1 MRMTFRLVKHALVL
15 AVFLVLSLLWLRPL
29 PAHFASRFPGEID
42 VWIQAWNQWWM
53 DKALLDLHVN
63 PWVTDH
69 AFHPTGV
76 ELYFHA
82 FSPLNSLLAVP
93 LRHAFG
99 PVVALNLVFLA
110 TFVLSGYGAYLL
122 AHRLTGSALAGYVS
136 GYVYAFSP
144 YHFERV
150 NQLEHA
156 TIQWFPFLL
165 LALWRLTETRAK
177 RWGAA
182 VAGAFLLIFY
192 SNIYY
197 GLSAALLLGL
207 FFLGDLV
214 ASGRRREAGAG
225 DWIASWL
232 IAFLGMACGTGLF
245 LREVLRVAAQ
255 PGRFHVPLWVNAQ
268 QSLDL
273 LAFLTPAPG
282 NPLFAGWPLVARLN
296 ASFTGW
302 ESTGYLGYS
311 VLALAAWGVWW
322 SSSPRRWSL
331 LALAGV
337 FLVLSLGPVLHIAGR
352 VVGGDGW
359 PLVLPQAFLQK
370 APFIGAARVPARYI
384 AVAMLP
390 LAALA
395 GLGAAQLAAGRHR
408 GWLVPL
414 LALLAL
420 EYGTAPLV
428 TSPARTPAYCG
439 LIAADAADC
448 AVLDLPIRLDEDP
461 AEWWRAFDP
470 DRRGWYQ
477 VRHGKKS
484 FTGPISHTALTARH
498 YRFLLDSP
506 LLGPLVRFGP
516 VRGALDRDAARAE
529 MKRLRLKY
537 IVLQRY
543 LYERLG
549 AEEWERDRRQIEEEW
564 GLQILHADADVVV
577 FRAYDEDTAAAFPL
591 ANSDRTF

>member
-1 MRMTFRLVKHALVL
+1 MIDRITRHIGVL
-15 AVFLVLSLLWLRPL
+15 LVFLALSLLWLRPL
-29 PAHFASRFPGEID
+29 PIHFASRFAGEID

-53 DKALLDLHVN
+53 DKALLELHVN
-63 PWVTDH
+63 PWATDY

-93 LRHAFG
+93 LRHLCG
-99 PVVALNLVFLA
+99 PVVALNLIFLA

-122 AHRLTGSALAGYVS
+122 AHRLTGSTPAGFVAGYI
-136 GYVYAFSP
+136 YAFSP
-144 YHFERV
+144 YHFDRV

-156 TIQWFPFLL
+156 TIQWLPFLL

-197 GLSAALLLGL
+197 GLSAGLLLGL
-207 FFLGDLV
+207 YFLGDLV
-214 ASGRRREAGAG
+214 VSRRAAGRRA
-225 DWIASWL
+225 WITSWL
-232 IAFLGMACGTGLF
+232 TVFLGIACGTGLF

-255 PGRFHVPLWVNAQ
+255 PGRFHVPLWVNAR

-273 LAFLTPAPG
+273 LAFFTPAPG
-282 NPLFAGWPLVARLN
+282 NPLFASCPLIARLN
-296 ASFTGW
+296 ESFTGW
-302 ESTGYLGYS
+302 ETTGYLGFS
-311 VLALAAWGVWW
+311 VIALAAWGLWR
-322 SSSPRRWSL
+322 SASPRRWSL
-331 LALAGV
+331 LALAGF
-337 FLVLSLGPVLHIAGR
+337 FLVLSLGPVLHVAGR
-352 VVGGDGW
+352 VIGGDGW
-359 PLVLPQAFLQK
+359 LVVLPQALLQK

-390 LAALA
+390 LAVLA
-395 GLGAAQLAAGRHR
+395 GMGTAQLAAGRR
-408 GWLVPL
+408 RRLLVPL
-414 LALLAL
+414 LALLVL
-420 EYGTAPLV
+420 EYWTAPLV
-428 TSPARTPAYCG
+428 TSPARTPDYCG
-439 LIAADAADC
+439 LIAADDADC

-470 DRRGWYQ
+470 DPRGWYQ

-506 LLGPLVRFGP
+506 LLGPLVRFGLP
-516 VRGALDRDAARAE
+516 RGALPRAAALAE
-529 MKRLRLKY
+529 MKKLRLKY

-543 LYERLG
+543 LYDRMDS
-549 AEEWERDRRQIEEEW
+549 AEMERDRRLLAEEW
-564 GLQILHADADVVV
+564 GLQLLREDADVLV
-577 FRAYDEDTAAAFPL
+577 FRAFDGDTAAAFPL
-591 ANSDRTF
+591 ANSGHTP